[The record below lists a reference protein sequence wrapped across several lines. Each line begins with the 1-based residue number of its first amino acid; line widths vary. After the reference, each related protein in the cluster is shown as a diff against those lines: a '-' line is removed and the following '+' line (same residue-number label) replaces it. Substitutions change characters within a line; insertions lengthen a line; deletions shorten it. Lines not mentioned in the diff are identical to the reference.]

1 MQTYFIN
8 IDRLHKSL
16 VYKNRS
22 FFFTTHY
29 LKRGVNVPQT
39 SHVVIAYVKK
49 LKCISFPEKIHALLI
64 CFFFHT
70 VTRYAKKKLNA
81 FIFFNLT

>member
-64 CFFFHT
+64 CFFFFLTQQH
-70 VTRYAKKKLNA
+70 VMRKKK
-81 FIFFNLT
+81 IECIYFF